1 MSVND
6 LGKTFLVEDCQR
18 VSISDILREY
28 KVNLKES
35 VLRSQFEM
43 INANVRLTTSQ
54 TGNKG
59 IRFWFVCPHCE
70 KRVGVLL
77 KHPLQELFGCRRCLN
92 LEYRKRRF
100 KGMLESE
107 FA

>member
-1 MSVND
+1 MTDNN
-6 LGKTFLVEDCQR
+6 LGKTFLVEDCKK
-18 VSISDILREY
+18 VAVSDILREY
-28 KVNLKES
+28 RANLKETI
-35 VLRSQFEM
+35 LRAQFEM

-59 IRFWFVCPHCE
+59 TRFWFVCPHCA
-70 KRVGVLL
+70 RRSGILF

-92 LEYRKRRF
+92 LEYRKRRY